1 MRAAGGDLAPTL
13 IVEDSPD
20 NMKLFRVLL
29 TLEGHEI
36 AVCRARTAS
45 RCWKRS
51 GIRTNGAGGSL
62 R

>member
-1 MRAAGGDLAPTL
+1 MREAGGDLARIP

-20 NMKLFRVLL
+20 NMKLFRALL

-51 GIRTNGAGGSL
+51 GVRTNGTDGSS

>member
-1 MRAAGGDLAPTL
+1 MRAAGGDLAPIP

-20 NMKLFRVLL
+20 SMKLFHALL

-36 AVCRARTAS
+36 AGCRARTAS